1 MHALPKRYMFCIKV
15 LERRWSRGWNL
26 SLGKLREDRSHG
38 EHGEKFS
45 ASLDQHRNRAVTQSQ
60 HIQRLLFCQETPRRG
75 VHFFAP
81 TGSLRTLRE
90 RQFLLCFISALAL
103 RPWRASR
110 SNSVRSKDRIPLAR
124 GAVDPGQMTAAIGT
138 PSGSS
143 STTAARSA
151 SAALGFVTLIEIALV
166 VPSLLVLASPPQ
178 PRIWH
183 DGCRTRFIKL
193 KRTRSQIKSLKLTE
207 TIRSKC
213 WCRCI
218 VCVLGACLAHVP
230 SNH

>member
-1 MHALPKRYMFCIKV
+1 MESTAKSSAHPLTNIAIALSPKVNIFSGSCFAKRRLTEACIF
-15 LERRWSRGWNL
+15 SRL
-26 SLGKLREDRSHG
+26 S
-38 EHGEKFS
+38 
-45 ASLDQHRNRAVTQSQ
+45 
-60 HIQRLLFCQETPRRG
+60 C
-75 VHFFAP
+75 

-90 RQFLLCFISALAL
+90 RQFLLCFISALAI

-110 SNSVRSKDRIPLAR
+110 SNSVRRKDRLPLAR
-124 GAVDPGQMTAAIGT
+124 GAVDPGQMTAGIET

-166 VPSLLVLASPPQ
+166 VPSLLVLASPAQ

-230 SNH
+230 SKH